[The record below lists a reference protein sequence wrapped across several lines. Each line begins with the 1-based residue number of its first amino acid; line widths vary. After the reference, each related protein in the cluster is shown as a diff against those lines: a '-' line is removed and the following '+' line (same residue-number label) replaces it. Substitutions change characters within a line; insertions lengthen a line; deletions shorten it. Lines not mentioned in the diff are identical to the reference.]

1 MWRQNSTFQ
10 ELAKLRISIQV
21 SEQLESSNVL
31 LRQDSTLSEKIS
43 TQKAASDWSVAKQES
58 KLRRAHLESEST
70 AMLAADIEP
79 LKSAGDLLEV
89 RRDGS
94 GIWYLPNGKCLHW
107 SEHQTRI
114 ETEKAELSRRFQN
127 EFRVCQHW
135 ILFSRRI
142 IRSNTRQL
150 IYKILAEEKLHPLFL
165 VQKAVRK
172 FLHKCR
178 CRRYRAMLWAINN
191 RAATKIQSFASGFRD
206 RAYSKTVKKIKAFLR
221 RNQNIFVVHQAF
233 MRAKLDYT
241 GTIEPPYTSTAFALV
256 GDAAGANEHETTT
269 LTFVEYCYA
278 LNDHFYRAASN
289 ANIARLAS
297 SAITRRPS
305 FSPLRKA
312 SESFSMHSFHKTF
325 SPEQQKK
332 NSLSPTCTLSP
343 RIPSSS
349 IVSFV
354 PFVPQQEPVMQMVGS
369 VARLFNLHDDSKLGV
384 LSEHQFWSALRE
396 LAFIT
401 GIEINQLKAKH
412 ILRYA
417 RHTGG
422 VMLDTFSFVCEMSDE
437 TDLNKSSQAFRLP
450 TYTSQSSFRRT

>member
-1 MWRQNSTFQ
+1 
-10 ELAKLRISIQV
+10 
-21 SEQLESSNVL
+21 
-31 LRQDSTLSEKIS
+31 
-43 TQKAASDWSVAKQES
+43 
-58 KLRRAHLESEST
+58 
-70 AMLAADIEP
+70 
-79 LKSAGDLLEV
+79 
-89 RRDGS
+89 
-94 GIWYLPNGKCLHW
+94 
-107 SEHQTRI
+107 
-114 ETEKAELSRRFQN
+114 
-127 EFRVCQHW
+127 
-135 ILFSRRI
+135 
-142 IRSNTRQL
+142 
-150 IYKILAEEKLHPLFL
+150 
-165 VQKAVRK
+165 
-172 FLHKCR
+172 
-178 CRRYRAMLWAINN
+178 MLWAINN

-233 MRAKLDYT
+233 VRAKLEYT

-256 GDAAGANEHETTT
+256 GDAAGANEHEART
-269 LTFVEYCYA
+269 LSFVEYCYA

-297 SAITRRPS
+297 SVITRRPS

-312 SESFSMHSFHKTF
+312 SESFSKHSFQRTC
-325 SPEQQKK
+325 SLEQQQK
-332 NSLSPTCTLSP
+332 NSLSPTSTLSP

-369 VARLFNLHDDSKLGV
+369 VARLFNLYDDSKLVV
-384 LSEHQFWSALRE
+384 LSEHQFWGALRE

-401 GIEINQLKAKH
+401 GIEIDRHKAKH

-437 TDLNKSSQAFRLP
+437 MDLNKSSQAFKLP